1 VKVHD
6 ISIVAFDRA
15 ADDEWYPEAGEPWQ
29 PLKMYYSAWSRM
41 RLTAIHEALL
51 RLRGSSPFDDSWFER
66 PDLDSRITTRLQ
78 IGDYLYARSGALRAH
93 RTQID
98 ENEPFW
104 FGLSD
109 AELAETYPY
118 EDWVLAKSLV
128 PTPPLATGEY
138 EDNMFRGVR

>member
-1 VKVHD
+1 V
-6 ISIVAFDRA
+6 
-15 ADDEWYPEAGEPWQ
+15 
-29 PLKMYYSAWSRM
+29 
-41 RLTAIHEALL
+41 
-51 RLRGSSPFDDSWFER
+51 
-66 PDLDSRITTRLQ
+66 
-78 IGDYLYARSGALRAH
+78 
-93 RTQID
+93 QID

-138 EDNMFRGVR
+138 EDDMFRGVR